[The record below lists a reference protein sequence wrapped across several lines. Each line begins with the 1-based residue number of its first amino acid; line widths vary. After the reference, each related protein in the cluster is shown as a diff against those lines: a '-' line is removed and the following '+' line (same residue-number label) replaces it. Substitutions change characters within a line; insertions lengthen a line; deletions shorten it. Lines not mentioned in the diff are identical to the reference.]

1 MYQVKIENTILKT
14 KDIVI
19 KPNEQLIDEKG
30 ELKEKQKTQQVE
42 MTQEVET
49 INEQGE
55 TEYIDELMF
64 DEDGNPVME
73 PKLNSTTKDIAIT
86 VKKTQQEI
94 DLEELT
100 LLKNKKD
107 EVQAEVDAYKAKQE
121 YQRKHGGAG
130 PVAKEE
136 IMKIVNE
143 YNSKFEVVFEEE

>member
-19 KPNEQLIDEKG
+19 KPNEQLVDENG
-30 ELKEKQKTQQVE
+30 VLQEKQKTQQVE
-42 MTQEVET
+42 ITS
-49 INEQGE
+49 EQGE
-55 TEYIDELMF
+55 VQYITETVVDEN
-64 DEDGNPVME
+64 GAPVME
-73 PKLNSTTKDIAIT
+73 PDLNSTTKDVVVSID
-86 VKKTQQEI
+86 KTQEEI

-121 YQRKHGGAG
+121 YQKQHGGPG
-130 PVAKEE
+130 PVAREE

-143 YNSKFEVVFEEE
+143 YNSKFEVIFKE